1 MWYLKMRS
9 ETAIEKI
16 FQEIKKKTMKLSCL
30 SAVKRLVNGV
40 GSYGPRPEP
49 EAPYVD
55 AVAVLDRSGS
65 MYALLPGAKAGVRF
79 WLEKQKGTKN
89 AHVEVITFDDR
100 VEKPYSGLSSMM
112 MDGDMVRILSA
123 LEARGWTRLY
133 DTAVEAIYRQ
143 MKRLKKWRS
152 RFPKARMLRCLDMS
166 PVAVLFV
173 LTDGQDNRS
182 TVADSAALTR
192 ALSHTKRKW
201 NTLTIFAAAN
211 QDAMESGRSYGFN
224 AQTILQMDAA
234 PAAVS
239 AVFRS
244 ATAAQA
250 RAVSGVPARM
260 TQLERESSAPS
271 QYHHGSTAPAILGS
285 GTPPTVARPGP
296 PPPRRRPRP
305 PFGGHNAIVGAP
317 CGGGGRGCSAGG
329 PLAALMAPPPPRFP
343 RARHWHP
350 AAFAPPAPLPVP
362 LQRTQA
368 GVLSPSSS
376 SPPSSAANTQ
386 SNS

>member
-1 MWYLKMRS
+1 MKQKKQ
-9 ETAIEKI
+9 IEKI

-30 SAVKRLVNGV
+30 SAVKRFVFAGV

-65 MYALLPGAKAGVRF
+65 MYALLPGAKAGVRI

-89 AHVEVITFDDR
+89 AYVEVITFDDR

-112 MDGDMVRILSA
+112 MDGDMVRILAA

-143 MKRLKKWRS
+143 MKRLKKWHARL
-152 RFPKARMLRCLDMS
+152 PKARMLRCLDMS

-173 LTDGQDNRS
+173 LTDGEDNRS
-182 TVADSAALTR
+182 TVADSAAFKR
-192 ALSHTKRKW
+192 ALSHTKREW

-211 QDAMESGRSYGFN
+211 QNAMEAGRAYGFN
-224 AQTILQMDAA
+224 PQTILQMDAA
-234 PAAVS
+234 PAAVT

-244 ATAAQA
+244 ATASQA
-250 RAVSGVPARM
+250 RAVSGVPPRM
-260 TQLERESSAPS
+260 TPLERESSCPS

-329 PLAALMAPPPPRFP
+329 PAPHRAGLAALMAPPPPRFP
-343 RARHWHP
+343 RAGL
-350 AAFAPPAPLPVP
+350 AAFPPPAPLPVP

-368 GVLSPSSS
+368 GVQSP